1 MPLVN
6 GGMMKQFDIYTT
18 VGGTYSAKPR
28 PAVIIQSVA
37 FDDFDSLTVIP
48 MTTIEVNS
56 DFRIKIEP
64 SRENNLDKIGFV
76 MIDKLTTIKK
86 SGLGEYIGH
95 IEDKYIDK
103 IENAL
108 LKFIGIKK

>member
-1 MPLVN
+1 
-6 GGMMKQFDIYTT
+6 MKQFDIYTT
-18 VGGTYSAKPR
+18 VGGTYSTKPR

-64 SRENNLDKIGFV
+64 SKENNLGKVGFV

-95 IEDKYIDK
+95 IENKYIDQ
-103 IENAL
+103 IESAL
-108 LKFIGIKK
+108 LKFIGVKR

>member
-1 MPLVN
+1 
-6 GGMMKQFDIYTT
+6 MMKRFDIYTT
-18 VGGTYSAKPR
+18 TGGTYSTKPR
-28 PAVIIQSVA
+28 PAVIIQALA

-48 MTTIEVNS
+48 MTTMEVIS
-56 DFRIKIEP
+56 DFRIRIEP
-64 SRENNLDKIGFV
+64 SQENNLGKTGFV

-95 IEDKYIDK
+95 IEDKYIDE

-108 LKFIGIKK
+108 LKFIGIK

>member
-1 MPLVN
+1 
-6 GGMMKQFDIYTT
+6 MMKRFDIYTT
-18 VGGTYSAKPR
+18 TGGTYSTKPR
-28 PAVIIQSVA
+28 PAVIIQALA

-56 DFRIKIEP
+56 DFRIRIEP
-64 SRENNLDKIGFV
+64 SQENNLGKTGFV

-95 IEDKYIDK
+95 IEDRYIDE

-108 LKFIGIKK
+108 LKFIGIE

>member
-1 MPLVN
+1 
-6 GGMMKQFDIYTT
+6 MKRFDIYTT
-18 VGGTYSAKPR
+18 TGGTYSTKPR
-28 PAVIIQSVA
+28 PAVIIQALA

-56 DFRIKIEP
+56 DFRIRIEP
-64 SRENNLDKIGFV
+64 SQENNLGQTGFV

-95 IEDKYIDK
+95 IEDKYIDE

-108 LKFIGIKK
+108 MKFIGIE

>member
-1 MPLVN
+1 
-6 GGMMKQFDIYTT
+6 MKRFDIYTT
-18 VGGTYSAKPR
+18 TGGTYSTKPR
-28 PAVIIQSVA
+28 PAVIIQALA

-48 MTTIEVNS
+48 MTSIEVNS
-56 DFRIKIEP
+56 DFRIRIEP
-64 SRENNLDKIGFV
+64 SQENNLGQTGFV

-95 IEDKYIDK
+95 IEDKYIDE

-108 LKFIGIKK
+108 LKFIGIE

>member
-1 MPLVN
+1 
-6 GGMMKQFDIYTT
+6 MMKQFDIYTT
-18 VGGTYSAKPR
+18 VGGTYSTKPR

-56 DFRIKIEP
+56 DFRVKIEP
-64 SRENNLDKIGFV
+64 SEENNLGIVGFV

-95 IEDKYIDK
+95 IEDKYIDQ

-108 LKFIGIKK
+108 LKFIGVKK

>member
-1 MPLVN
+1 
-6 GGMMKQFDIYTT
+6 MKRFDIYTT
-18 VGGTYSAKPR
+18 IGGTYSTKPR
-28 PAVIIQSVA
+28 PAVIIQALA

-56 DFRIKIEP
+56 DFRIRIEP
-64 SRENNLDKIGFV
+64 SQENNLGKTGFV
-76 MIDKLTTIKK
+76 MVDKLTTIKK

-95 IEDKYIDK
+95 IEDKYIDE

-108 LKFIGIKK
+108 LKFIGIE

>member
-1 MPLVN
+1 
-6 GGMMKQFDIYTT
+6 MKRFDIYTT
-18 VGGTYSAKPR
+18 TGGTYSTKPR
-28 PAVIIQSVA
+28 PAVIIQALA

-64 SRENNLDKIGFV
+64 SKENNLGKTGFV

-95 IEDKYIDK
+95 IEDKYIDE

-108 LKFIGIKK
+108 LRFIGIE

>member
-1 MPLVN
+1 
-6 GGMMKQFDIYTT
+6 MKRFDIYTT
-18 VGGTYSAKPR
+18 TGGTYSTKPR
-28 PAVIIQSVA
+28 PAVIIQALA

-64 SRENNLDKIGFV
+64 SKENNLEKTGFV

-95 IEDKYIDK
+95 IEDKYIDE

-108 LKFIGIKK
+108 LKFIGIK

>member
-1 MPLVN
+1 
-6 GGMMKQFDIYTT
+6 MMKRFDIYTT
-18 VGGTYSAKPR
+18 TGGTYSTKPR
-28 PAVIIQSVA
+28 PAVIIQALA

-48 MTTIEVNS
+48 MTSIEVNS
-56 DFRIKIEP
+56 DFRIRIEP
-64 SRENNLDKIGFV
+64 SQENNLGQTGFV

-95 IEDKYIDK
+95 IEDKYIDE

-108 LKFIGIKK
+108 LKFIGIK

>member
-1 MPLVN
+1 
-6 GGMMKQFDIYTT
+6 MKRFDIFTT
-18 VGGTYSAKPR
+18 TGGTYSTKPR

-56 DFRIKIEP
+56 DFRIRIEP
-64 SRENNLDKIGFV
+64 SRENNLGKTGFV

-95 IEDKYIDK
+95 IENKYIDK
-103 IENAL
+103 IEVAL
-108 LKFIGIKK
+108 LKFIGIQRQ

>member
-1 MPLVN
+1 
-6 GGMMKQFDIYTT
+6 MKRFDIYTT
-18 VGGTYSAKPR
+18 TGGTYSTKPR
-28 PAVIIQSVA
+28 PAVIIQALA

-56 DFRIKIEP
+56 DFRIRIEP
-64 SRENNLDKIGFV
+64 SQENNLGKTGFV

-95 IEDKYIDK
+95 IEDKYINE
-103 IENAL
+103 IEYAL
-108 LKFIGIKK
+108 LKFIGISP

>member
-1 MPLVN
+1 
-6 GGMMKQFDIYTT
+6 MKRFDIYTT
-18 VGGTYSAKPR
+18 TGGTYSTKPR
-28 PAVIIQSVA
+28 PAVIIQALA

-56 DFRIKIEP
+56 DFRIRIEP
-64 SRENNLDKIGFV
+64 SQENNLGKTGFV

-95 IEDKYIDK
+95 IEDKYIDE
-103 IENAL
+103 IEDAL
-108 LKFIGIKK
+108 LKFIGIA

>member
-1 MPLVN
+1 
-6 GGMMKQFDIYTT
+6 MKRFDIFTT
-18 VGGTYSAKPR
+18 TGGTYSTKPR

-56 DFRIKIEP
+56 DFRIRIEP
-64 SRENNLDKIGFV
+64 SQENNLGKTGFV

-103 IENAL
+103 IEVAL
-108 LKFIGIKK
+108 LKFIGIQRQ

>member
-1 MPLVN
+1 
-6 GGMMKQFDIYTT
+6 MKRFDIYTT
-18 VGGTYSAKPR
+18 TGGTYSTKPR
-28 PAVIIQSVA
+28 PAVIIQALA

-56 DFRIKIEP
+56 DFRIRIEP
-64 SRENNLDKIGFV
+64 SGENNLGQTGFV

-95 IEDKYIDK
+95 IEDKYIDE

-108 LKFIGIKK
+108 LKFIGIK

>member
-1 MPLVN
+1 
-6 GGMMKQFDIYTT
+6 MMKRFDIYTT
-18 VGGTYSAKPR
+18 TGGTYSTKPR
-28 PAVIIQSVA
+28 PAVIIQALA

-56 DFRIKIEP
+56 DFRIRIEP
-64 SRENNLDKIGFV
+64 SQENNLSNTGFV

-95 IEDKYIDK
+95 IEDRYIDE

-108 LKFIGIKK
+108 LKFIGIE

>member
-1 MPLVN
+1 
-6 GGMMKQFDIYTT
+6 MKQFDIYTT
-18 VGGTYSAKPR
+18 TGGTYSTKPR

-48 MTTIEVNS
+48 MTTVEIKS
-56 DFRIKIEP
+56 DFRIKISP
-64 SRENNLDKIGFV
+64 SSINNLMKTGFV

-86 SGLGEYIGH
+86 SGIGEYIGH
-95 IEDKYIDK
+95 IDDKYVDE

-108 LKFIGIKK
+108 LKFIGIKKF

>member
-1 MPLVN
+1 
-6 GGMMKQFDIYTT
+6 MKRFDIYTT
-18 VGGTYSAKPR
+18 TGGTYSTKPR
-28 PAVIIQSVA
+28 PAVIIQALA

-56 DFRIKIEP
+56 DFRIRIEP
-64 SRENNLDKIGFV
+64 SQENNLGKAGFV

-95 IEDKYIDK
+95 IEDKYIDE
-103 IENAL
+103 IEKAL
-108 LKFIGIKK
+108 LKFIGIA